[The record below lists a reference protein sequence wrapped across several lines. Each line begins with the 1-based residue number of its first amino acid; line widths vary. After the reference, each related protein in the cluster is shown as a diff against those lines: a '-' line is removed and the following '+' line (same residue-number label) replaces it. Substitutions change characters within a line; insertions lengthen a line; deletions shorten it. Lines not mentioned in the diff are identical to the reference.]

1 MIQPGSWPVCC
12 SKSSPPILLIVFDW
26 RWLQDMCPCLCSPCS
41 RNCVVPLSV
50 FSVTLCCACFR
61 SMFCCTLPARPT
73 NVFRRNTFLPP
84 HELDGRQLWEFL
96 FNLDANLLVRCCPTD
111 WFLLPGLC
119 ETTRTNIMNHYLI
132 GTSFSRISTL
142 LHDLDLLLCFFLQ
155 FILRWICWLLVEGA
169 LEERVIRCCD
179 PLPDLSFVYR
189 RPDLNQGSQ
198 LISINTGSPAF
209 PDKLSSKHGSLSQR
223 SPTSCTV
230 IATIW
235 AIWEQ
240 SAS

>member
-1 MIQPGSWPVCC
+1 
-12 SKSSPPILLIVFDW
+12 
-26 RWLQDMCPCLCSPCS
+26 MCPCLCSPCS

-50 FSVTLCCACFR
+50 FSVPLCCACSR
-61 SMFCCTLPARPT
+61 SMFCCTEPARPT

-96 FNLDANLLVRCCPTD
+96 FNLDANLLVAGPLNDSFYLACARQQ
-111 WFLLPGLC
+111 GLISWII
-119 ETTRTNIMNHYLI
+119 NLFF
-132 GTSFSRISTL
+132 SFRISTL
-142 LHDLDLLLCFFLQ
+142 LHELDLLLCFFLQ
-155 FILRWICWLLVEGA
+155 FILFRKCWLLVEGA
-169 LEERVIRCCD
+169 LEERVIRCWD

-209 PDKLSSKHGSLSQR
+209 PDKLSSKHGSVSQR

-230 IATIW
+230 IAKIW
-235 AIWEQ
+235 PIWE
-240 SAS
+240 